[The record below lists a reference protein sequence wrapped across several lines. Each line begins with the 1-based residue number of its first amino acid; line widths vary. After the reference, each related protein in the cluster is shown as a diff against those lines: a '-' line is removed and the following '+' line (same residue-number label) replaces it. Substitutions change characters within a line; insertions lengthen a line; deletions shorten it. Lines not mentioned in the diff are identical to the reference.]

1 MQCGLSLQ
9 ALGKTMI
16 EYSLV
21 FFAEFLVTPCPEEVD
36 FFNQQGSNCFSQLF
50 LEELQVKTHFLQDGF
65 GVFQHGS
72 EVLGAW
78 RPLAGPGA
86 GYTIF

>member
-1 MQCGLSLQ
+1 MV
-9 ALGKTMI
+9 K
-16 EYSLV
+16 YRLV
-21 FFAEFLVTPCPEEVD
+21 FFAELFVTPGPEEVD
-36 FFNQQGSNCFSQLF
+36 FFGQQGSYCFSQLF

-78 RPLAGPGA
+78 RPLAGPDA